1 MTGLK
6 NVTWKIE
13 VLNMTLTQE
22 ITDRLTVLQETYK
35 DIDNFV
41 ILSDFTA
48 ILEVGAQ
55 IKVTGYAASKEGF
68 IVSDN
73 AAVTIAYGPHPEL
86 AGFSSSYYI
95 IAEEGLT
102 FNLYTEYPQ
111 CPNSERMITPFTKAD
126 WKRLTCTLYDI
137 TRTSI

>member
-13 VLNMTLTQE
+13 VLNMTLTRE
-22 ITDRLTVLQETYK
+22 ITNTLAKLQENYK

-41 ILSDFTA
+41 ILSDLTA
-48 ILEVGAQ
+48 ILDVGAQ

-73 AAVTIAYGPHPEL
+73 ASVTIAYGPHPEL
-86 AGFSSSYYI
+86 AGFAPSYYI

-102 FNLYTEYPQ
+102 FNLHTEYP
-111 CPNSERMITPFTKAD
+111 
-126 WKRLTCTLYDI
+126 
-137 TRTSI
+137 

>member
-48 ILEVGAQ
+48 ILEVGA
-55 IKVTGYAASKEGF
+55 
-68 IVSDN
+68 
-73 AAVTIAYGPHPEL
+73 
-86 AGFSSSYYI
+86 
-95 IAEEGLT
+95 
-102 FNLYTEYPQ
+102 
-111 CPNSERMITPFTKAD
+111 
-126 WKRLTCTLYDI
+126 
-137 TRTSI
+137 